1 MFLQIP
7 IYARSLLKAEDATDE
22 EIASSTG
29 LRINMVR
36 KVLYDLFGKSLITGI
51 RVKDER
57 KGWFVFFVGMSAKTD
72 STCVISAC
80 SWAWSALSFLSS
92 ASLAFYIANWIT

>member
-1 MFLQIP
+1 MVDTFEDSFVRAASGIGGDEYLKV
-7 IYARSLLKAEDATDE
+7 ARSLLKAEDVTDE

-29 LRINMVR
+29 LGINKVR

-57 KGWFVFFVGMSAKTD
+57 KGWFV
-72 STCVISAC
+72 
-80 SWAWSALSFLSS
+80 
-92 ASLAFYIANWIT
+92 YIWRTRRTSEMLN

>member
-1 MFLQIP
+1 MVDTFEDSFVRTTSMIGGDE
-7 IYARSLLKAEDATDE
+7 YVKVARSLLKADDVTDE

-29 LRINMVR
+29 LGINKVR

-57 KGWFVFFVGMSAKTD
+57 KGWFV
-72 STCVISAC
+72 
-80 SWAWSALSFLSS
+80 
-92 ASLAFYIANWIT
+92 YIWRTRRTSEMLN